1 MIGHPFYILES
12 VDSTNNYAMAQVNS
26 GDVTSGTAWY
36 TGNQTAGKGTR
47 GKKWLAEPG
56 DISALTVA
64 IHPGSLPLSSQFMLS
79 IVIALG
85 AHDFL
90 SKYAGDDT
98 IIKWPNDI
106 YWRDR
111 KAGGTLIENVIRG
124 TSWQY
129 AIIGI
134 GINLNQAKFPDELKN
149 AVSLRQ
155 ITGKTW
161 EGPIMAKELCSFFD
175 LRVNQLQT
183 VDHHD
188 LLKEYK
194 SKLFRFGIP
203 SPFRINGE
211 IYTATIVDVQP
222 TGHIVLERNGNLEE
236 YGFGEIEFIL
246 G

>member
-1 MIGHPFYILES
+1 MIGHPFNILES

-64 IHPGSLPLSSQFMLS
+64 IHPGTLPLSSQFMLS
-79 IVIALG
+79 IAIALG

-90 SKYAGDDT
+90 SKYAGDES

-111 KAGGTLIENVIRG
+111 KAAGILIENVIRG

-134 GINLNQAKFPDELKN
+134 GVNLNQAKFPEELKN

-161 EGPIMAKELCSFFD
+161 DGPTMAKELCTFFEQ
-175 LRVNQLQT
+175 RVNKLKPAAFT
-183 VDHHD
+183 A
-188 LLKEYK
+188 LLNEYK

-203 SPFRINGE
+203 SPFKINGA
-211 IYTATIVDVQP
+211 THLATIVDVQP
-222 TGHIVLERNGNLEE
+222 TGHIVLERNGNREE